1 MRKLADIDIL
11 SDEGLRG
18 RMVAWSLAFL
28 VVGAAVCLLM
38 FAAGVAEVF
47 GRGWATAFFL
57 ASVAALPLH
66 ELVHAAAFKLLVPG
80 ARVTFGF
87 KDAFIYTSANG
98 AVATRAAELCVLL
111 APSVAVTA
119 ALAVAA
125 AAAGRPA
132 LAAALAFAHLSGC
145 AGDLLMCAE
154 IVREPGCT
162 HVADAEFGI
171 VLLSGLDGGGVD
183 PGHQGKQ

>member
-11 SDEGLRG
+11 ADEGLRR
-18 RMVAWSLAFL
+18 RMVTWSLTFL
-28 VVGAAVCLLM
+28 AVGAAACVPIL
-38 FAAGVAEVF
+38 AATGCAELGLGWPLWLVA
-47 GRGWATAFFL
+47 G
-57 ASVAALPLH
+57 SVVALPVH

-98 AVATRAAELCVLL
+98 AVARKSAELCVLL
-111 APSVAVTA
+111 APSVLVTA
-119 ALAVAA
+119 ALAAPA

-162 HVADAEFGI
+162 HVADAEFGV
-171 VLLSGLDGGGVD
+171 VLLSALDGGKVD
-183 PGHQGKQ
+183 SGH

>member
-98 AVATRAAELCVLL
+98 AVATRAAEVVVLL

-119 ALAVAA
+119 ALVVAA
-125 AAAGRPA
+125 LGLGAPA
-132 LAAALAFAHLSGC
+132 LALALAATHLSGC
-145 AGDLLMCAE
+145 AGDLLMVTE
-154 IVREPGCT
+154 IAREPACT

-171 VLLSGLDGGGVD
+171 VLLASSDSDAGS
-183 PGHQGKQ
+183 